1 MNGAGGLA
9 VIVVLAGLAR
19 LRRQGES
26 FRERVVLLPG
36 IPQSL
41 TFDARV
47 FVAGLPV

>member
-1 MNGAGGLA
+1 MNGVSGLA
-9 VIVVLAGLAR
+9 VIVVLAGSAR

-26 FRERVVLLPG
+26 FQELVVLLPG

-47 FVAGLPV
+47 PVAWLSV